1 MMAQNL
7 APDLGGSAATVPS
20 TVQRF
25 SVIKKKI
32 LFCVG
37 AESINNAVIVSSGQQ
52 RHLAIHIHVSILPQI
67 PLPSRLI
74 HNIEQTSL
82 CYTVGPCWLF
92 ILNIAVY
99 RDSVSFL

>member
-1 MMAQNL
+1 M
-7 APDLGGSAATVPS
+7 
-20 TVQRF
+20 
-25 SVIKKKI
+25 
-32 LFCVG
+32 
-37 AESINNAVIVSSGQQ
+37 NNVVIVSGGQQ
-52 RHLAIHIHVSILPQI
+52 RGSAMPIYVSILPQI